1 MLRMEKVT
9 KKYQHRGQ
17 LVTALDNASVTICKG
32 DFVSIVGPSGCG
44 KSTLLLM
51 LGGMLSP
58 TSGRVLL
65 EGQSI
70 YDLNSDQRAG
80 LRTKNVGFVFQ
91 TFNLVGYLTAL
102 ENVQIPMYLA
112 GLDDAA
118 QRDRAAA
125 LLDRVGLGD
134 RLDHKPCELSVGQQ
148 QRVALARMLA
158 NDPAVILADEPTGN
172 LDPETSRQ
180 VIGYFE
186 EFNQEG
192 KTIVMVTHDPRA
204 AERAKQTLRLANGQ
218 ITAGDEARERLHVA

>member
-1 MLRMEKVT
+1 M
-9 KKYQHRGQ
+9 
-17 LVTALDNASVTICKG
+17 SV
-32 DFVSIVGPSGCG
+32 VGPSGSG

-65 EGQSI
+65 DGESI
-70 YDLNSDQRAG
+70 YDLSADERAG
-80 LRTKNVGFVFQ
+80 LRTRNVGFVFQ

-112 GLDDAA
+112 GLDEAA
-118 QRDRAAA
+118 QQERAAS
-125 LLDRVGLGD
+125 LLERVGLGD
-134 RLDHKPCELSVGQQ
+134 RLHHKPCELSVGQQ

-172 LDPETSRQ
+172 LDPDTSRQ

-204 AERAKQTLRLANGQ
+204 AERAQRTLRLTDGK
-218 ITAGDEARERLHVA
+218 IVAGDNTKERLHVA